1 MIRGLIFFVKLA
13 VVVAVAVWLAERP
26 GDVMITWLG
35 YRVDTS
41 MGMMVLAALILGT
54 VSVLLWRLWRN
65 LTRAPREVGRAVRGR
80 RESRGYQALTQGM
93 VSVAAGEPDE
103 ARRYAQRA
111 NKLLDNPALTHLL
124 SAQAAQL
131 NGEDSDAREHYRA
144 MLDDPETR
152 FLGLRGL
159 FRQAQMD
166 GDLTEALSYVRQAR
180 DIRPETP
187 WVLQAL
193 CELSLKTGD
202 IDSAL
207 EAVTDMQRHGQL
219 NKDVAKRR
227 RGVLLTEKARRA
239 NAQGD
244 VNAAND
250 ASKRAVELVPDLP
263 AAAVIRAEVR
273 LRYNDWRKA
282 VRVIETAW
290 EKMPHPDLVEPYLRA
305 RHADTPASRYRN
317 LSKLTDRNPGHPES
331 ERALGRLA
339 MEAES
344 WREAREHLTRA
355 GGDNPSEGICRLMA
369 ELEERE
375 NGDQEAARQWLI
387 RAADAPPDPAWICE
401 SCGAIAASWQVQ
413 CSNCDAF
420 DSFAWR
426 TPSRVRDELGQ
437 PATYARLEPQ
447 AAGSGQADSGASSG
461 RRAPSVP
468 DAEVE
473 ETAQNR
479 PDGAEAV
486 SSPAGGGESREGA
499 PRTQA

>member
-26 GDVMITWLG
+26 GDVTITWLG

-41 MGMMVLAALILGT
+41 MGMMVLAALILA
-54 VSVLLWRLWRN
+54 VAAVLVWRLWRN
-65 LTRAPREVGRAVRGR
+65 VTRAPRELGRSFRGR

-93 VSVAAGEPDE
+93 VSVAAGEPAE
-103 ARRYAQRA
+103 AQRYAQRA
-111 NKLLDNPALTHLL
+111 KKLLNNPALTHLL

-131 NGEDSDAREHYRA
+131 NGADSDARDHYRA
-144 MLDDPETR
+144 MLEDPETR

-166 GDLTEALSYVRQAR
+166 GDVTEALSYVRQAR

-193 CELSLKTGD
+193 FELSLKTGD
-202 IDSAL
+202 LDSAL
-207 EAVTDMQRHGQL
+207 EALSDMQRQEQL
-219 NKDVAKRR
+219 DKDTAKRR

-239 NAQGD
+239 HADGD
-244 VNAAND
+244 TQTADD
-250 ASKRAVELVPDLP
+250 ASKRAVELAPDLP

-273 LRYNDWRKA
+273 LAQNDWRKA
-282 VRVIETAW
+282 ARAIEATW
-290 EKMPHPDLVEPYLRA
+290 EKMPHPDMVAPYLRA

-317 LSKLTDRNPGHPES
+317 LGKLTDRKPGHPES

-339 MEAES
+339 MEAGF

-355 GGDNPSEGICRLMA
+355 GGDNPPEGICRLMA
-369 ELEERE
+369 EIEERE
-375 NGDQEAARQWLI
+375 NGDQEAARQWLV

-401 SCGAIAASWQVQ
+401 SCGAVAAQWQVQ
-413 CSNCDAF
+413 CSHCDAF

-426 TPSRVRDELGQ
+426 TPARVRDELGE
-437 PATYARLEPQ
+437 PATHARLEPQ
-447 AAGSGQADSGASSG
+447 AASGGSGAGAAG
-461 RRAPSVP
+461 RRAPNVP

-473 ETAQNR
+473 DSGER
-479 PDGAEAV
+479 PRTDGN
-486 SSPAGGGESREGA
+486 GGGDAQTGKAGTGRARPEA
-499 PRTQA
+499 

>member
-26 GDVMITWLG
+26 GEVTITWLG

-41 MGMMVLAALILGT
+41 MGMMVLAALILA
-54 VSVLLWRLWRN
+54 VVAVLLWRLWRN
-65 LTRAPREVGRAVRGR
+65 LTRAPGELGRAVRGR

-93 VSVAAGEPDE
+93 VSVAAGEPEE
-103 ARRYAQRA
+103 ARRYAERA
-111 NKLLDNPALTHLL
+111 NKLLHNPALTHLL

-131 NGEDSDAREHYRA
+131 NGKDSDAREHYRA

-159 FRQAQMD
+159 FRQAQLD
-166 GDLTEALSYVRQAR
+166 GDIAEALSYVRQAR
-180 DIRPETP
+180 DIRPQTP
-187 WVLQAL
+187 WVLKAL

-202 IDSAL
+202 LDSAL
-207 EAVTDMQRHGQL
+207 EAVADMQRHEQL
-219 NKDVAKRR
+219 DKATAKRR
-227 RGVLLTEKARRA
+227 RGALLTEKARRA
-239 NAQGD
+239 HARGD
-244 VNAAND
+244 SETAND

-263 AAAVIRAEVR
+263 AAAAIRAEVR
-273 LRYNDWRKA
+273 LSHNDWRKA
-282 VRVIETAW
+282 ARVIETAW

-317 LSKLTDRNPGHPES
+317 LSKLADRNPGHTES

-339 MEAES
+339 MEAEY
-344 WREAREHLTRA
+344 WREAREHLQRA

-375 NGDQEAARQWLI
+375 SGDQEAARQWLV

-401 SCGAIAASWQVQ
+401 SCGAVAATWQVQ

-426 TPSRVRDELGQ
+426 VPARVRDELGE

-447 AAGSGQADSGASSG
+447 AEGAAGSRDEG
-461 RRAPSVP
+461 RRRPSVP

-473 ETAQNR
+473 ETGQRR
-479 PDGAEAV
+479 PDGQGDAA
-486 SSPAGGGESREGA
+486 SPGGGSGQQGGQRA
-499 PRTQA
+499 RA